1 MVKKK
6 SKNKKEPSKRKR
18 YISII
23 LIAFTLL
30 LGGGFIYISSNFN
43 SLLSNKI
50 YSIYRQSEMERYYSL
65 HFKKLRVNL
74 ISMSVRIYG
83 VALKPKTEE
92 QKVFFEENGSIDI
105 FVGKIVLKDASIF
118 DFISSNNISVDEFSL
133 KDSRI
138 NIYKQNEL
146 FQPFDFIKKESKNDS
161 LHLKVSVVEMNINH
175 AQLHY
180 YMGSHDIEKNSF
192 DDFNMKV
199 DSIALDSKKSSFDF
213 SFNKLIASLNQGKY
227 KGKKQVQVSFENY
240 EVKVSQ
246 FAIMRTK
253 EQFNF
258 NFKNL
263 NFLITDP
270 KFITAD
276 SVYTIS
282 SKSIFIDKSNKI
294 MKIDKLKLHPN
305 LTKKQFVRKYKYQKL
320 RSELDIENAYLT
332 NIDFDRLIDNQ
343 GLFADSLI
351 ITAARANLYKSK
363 SKGINKKVIPDY
375 LALQIQKINYPLAI
389 KVVKAKDAEITF
401 KVKQEN
407 GRISHVKIDQL
418 SGSLINVQNKSKA
431 QKLRLDAKGKL
442 EGKVPFSVTLV
453 FNYDKN
459 RFTYQGVVNHS
470 NIKSI
475 SRMVHSFAPVEI
487 EKGIIDK
494 LKFSGVATRT
504 QSRGRMTF
512 LYHDLEIKF
521 QGKAKSKGSNIGNA
535 IISLAANTYVISN
548 NPTSSNV
555 PPRDVNFSLNRDM
568 NKGFIDILVK
578 SILKGAKETL
588 VPSRENRKRYKQAKN
603 NTMQ

>member
-1 MVKKK
+1 MVKTKN
-6 SKNKKEPSKRKR
+6 KNKKAPSIRKR
-18 YISII
+18 YMSII

-30 LGGGFIYISSNFN
+30 LGGIFIYISSNFN
-43 SLLSNKI
+43 SILSNKI
-50 YSIYRQSEMERYYSL
+50 YSIYRQSEMETYYSL

-83 VALKPKTEE
+83 VSLKPKTEE
-92 QKVFFEENGSIDI
+92 QKVFFEQNGSINI

-118 DFISSNNISVDEFSL
+118 DFISSNNISVKEFSL

-146 FQPFDFIKKESKNDS
+146 FQPFAFIKKETTNDS
-161 LHLKVSVVEMNINH
+161 LHLKVSIVEMNINH

-180 YMGSHDIEKNSF
+180 YTGPHEREENSF

-199 DSIALDSKKSSFDF
+199 DSIAFDSKKSSFDF

-227 KGKKQVQVSFENY
+227 IGKKQVQVSFENY

-246 FAIMRTK
+246 FAIIRTK
-253 EQFNF
+253 GQFNF
-258 NFKNL
+258 DFKNL
-263 NFLITDP
+263 SFLITDP
-270 KFITAD
+270 KFITSD

-294 MKIDKLKLHPN
+294 LKIDKFNLHPN
-305 LTKKQFVRKYKYQKL
+305 LTKAQFVKKHKYQNL

-351 ITAARANLYKSK
+351 ITGAKANLYKSK

-375 LALQIQKINYPLAI
+375 LALQIRKINYPLAI
-389 KVVKAKDAEITF
+389 KVVTTKDAEITF
-401 KVKQEN
+401 KVKQKN
-407 GRISHVKIDQL
+407 GQMSHVTINQL
-418 SGSLINVQNKSKA
+418 SGDLTNVQNESKA
-431 QKLRLDAKGKL
+431 QKLRLDASGMLEEKL
-442 EGKVPFSVTLV
+442 PFSVTLV

-459 RFTYQGVVNHS
+459 RFTYQGVVNRS

-475 SRMVHSFAPVEI
+475 SKMVHSFAPIEI
-487 EKGIIDK
+487 DNGIIDK
-494 LKFSGVATRT
+494 LKFSGVATRA

-512 LYHDLEIKF
+512 LYHDLEIRF

-535 IISLAANTYVISN
+535 IISLAANTYVFSN
-548 NPTSSNV
+548 NPKSPNV
-555 PPRDVNFSLNRDM
+555 PPRNVNFSLNRDM

-603 NTMQ
+603 KAI